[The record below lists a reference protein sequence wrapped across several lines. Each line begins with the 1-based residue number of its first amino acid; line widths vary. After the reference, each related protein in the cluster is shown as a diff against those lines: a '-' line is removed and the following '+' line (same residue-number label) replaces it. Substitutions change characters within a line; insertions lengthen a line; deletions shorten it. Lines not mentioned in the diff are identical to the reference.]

1 MSSIKLKGST
11 SGDITISAP
20 AVAGTN
26 TLTLPA
32 ETGSVITSTS
42 LNTESNFVRL
52 AGETLSSNASTV
64 EFSTSTITT
73 TYKSYILYA
82 RMRPVTDVGRLLLRF
97 NDNTGTVMASITDYQ
112 MQAYRGVGLDFDDDT
127 MSSITHIGGT
137 GTGTGEFAV
146 QRYEIHEPRATDRKT
161 IITFHCGY
169 IDVNG
174 DSALTMGSGCCDTA
188 EDNQGFRI
196 FFDNGDMASGSS
208 YVLFGVKS

>member
-1 MSSIKLKGST
+1 MAGIILTGDT
-11 SGDITISAP
+11 SGTITVNAP

-32 ETGSVITSTS
+32 ETGSIITSTS

-52 AGETLSSNASTV
+52 AGETLSSNTSTV
-64 EFSTSTITT
+64 EFSTSIITT

-82 RMRPVTDVGRLLLRF
+82 RMRPVTDVARLLIRF
-97 NDNTGTVMASITDYQ
+97 NDNTGTVLASVTDYQ
-112 MQAYRGVGLDFDDDT
+112 EQAYRGTGIDFDDDT

-137 GTGTGEFAV
+137 GTGTGEFTV

-174 DSALTMGSGCCDTA
+174 DSALTMGSGCLDTA